1 VALRLRHHDH
11 GGCVKAKTLAVLVLA
26 VVLVVSTAV
35 ASGCVHSAAEVVDK
49 VKLTAA
55 LSEFE
60 LSAGVM
66 TQALAA
72 GSDATVAS
80 LIKGAK
86 ADMKSKWQAVMS
98 AAKDLDRPE
107 EDAAEKAW
115 RNVEHAIDA
124 LADNATV
131 ATANAALM
139 PGLDG
144 LMAIEAGLWNAV
156 QTTE

>member
-1 VALRLRHHDH
+1 
-11 GGCVKAKTLAVLVLA
+11 VKAKALAVLVVAAL
-26 VVLVVSTAV
+26 LVTSTAV
-35 ASGCVHSAAEVVDK
+35 ASGCVGSAAEVVDK

-80 LIKGAK
+80 QIKGAK
-86 ADMKSKWQAVMS
+86 AGMKTKWQAVMS
-98 AAKDLDRPE
+98 AADDLDWSGK
-107 EDAAEKAW
+107 DAAEQAW
-115 RNVEHAIDA
+115 TNVEHAIDA

-139 PGLDG
+139 PGLDS
-144 LMAIEAGLWNAV
+144 LMTVESELWNALQAV
-156 QTTE
+156 E

>member
-1 VALRLRHHDH
+1 VP
-11 GGCVKAKTLAVLVLA
+11 VLA
-26 VVLVVSTAV
+26 VVLVMSTAM
-35 ASGCVHSAAEVVDK
+35 ASGCVASAAGVVDK
-49 VKLTAA
+49 VELTAA

-72 GSDATVAS
+72 GADATVAS
-80 LIKGAK
+80 QIKGAK
-86 ADMKSKWQAVMS
+86 ADMKTKWQAVMS
-98 AAKDLDRPE
+98 AAKELDRPDK
-107 EDAAEKAW
+107 DAAEKAW
-115 RNVEHAIDA
+115 RNMEHAIDA

-139 PGLDG
+139 PGIDS